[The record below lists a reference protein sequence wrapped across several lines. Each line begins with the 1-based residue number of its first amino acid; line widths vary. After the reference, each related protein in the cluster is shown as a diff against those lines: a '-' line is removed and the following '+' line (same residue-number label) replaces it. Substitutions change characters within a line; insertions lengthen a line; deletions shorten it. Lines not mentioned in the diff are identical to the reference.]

1 MQPKHDVAAM
11 WVMKI
16 FLFSCLLLFSAYNA
30 YACSCAQ
37 TSLEDRIANSQVIF
51 SGTVNEVTGASGGR
65 CGPKTATIKVNKTW
79 KGDLPDT
86 VEMPMSD
93 GCVGCGMYLSNG
105 ATYLIYGTMKDGKA
119 YTSMCSGS
127 RPINQL
133 PEDVTKLDAYFSEV
147 SGLDAAIKQQP
158 DALAPKLTKADY
170 LLQKGDHA
178 SVRTLLEPLKDSQ
191 AALGDAHYWRVLG
204 QALLGL
210 EEYKGAAGALQT
222 SLKLKPGQNDVK
234 DKWQEAQMRAGIP
247 IAEIFPNKDG
257 RLLKLAGKRLENI
270 SFKGM
275 DLRKVDFSGA
285 QLSGVDFSAANLEL
299 ASFVGAQLNN
309 VNFTGASF
317 SGADVTNANFYDVTF
332 DRTKLGS
339 TVLGRARLYNVTL
352 RNMTFDTVPQ
362 GLGRFENAVWENIT
376 LKNIDATGLIV
387 IGTLKNVRFIDAN
400 LTSFSASNSQL
411 ENVRFENSNLTDA
424 RLNNSDL
431 KGTVFVKSNLKTAKF
446 FQSYLDKSVFKDS
459 DLTEASFYAASV
471 KGVTFDNVVMTPN
484 MSSTGTDAL
493 GYVGYEHHAEHNN
506 RSGNTNPGK
515 TSFYMAVYDCDT
527 VWPKDMTPSKAGAV
541 LTDARCSDR
550 QEPPLDMHGGTIGT
564 FNYSDN
570 GDGTP
575 RLPGAPSDDM
585 GRKDDF
591 SGGVFRNANMRD
603 MILRG
608 TIFDNADLTGAD
620 LTGTEL
626 RNSSLKGANF
636 TGAKMDGI
644 SLKLSVYDCKTKW
657 PEGFDY
663 AAAGAMSS
671 DGACGGGADLRGMSF
686 NRAERPGAVL
696 QRANLEGVDFL
707 FANLQNAD
715 LSNANLTWAN
725 INAARL
731 DGATL
736 TGADFSNA
744 RLNGTSF
751 ENSNLK
757 DAILTDT
764 LMDGI
769 NLTGVDMR
777 GTDHTG
783 RKMRRAKL
791 EDANFEGVRFDR
803 ANLAGTEFAGADL
816 SGASF
821 KGANLST
828 ALLQNPH
835 YSYVSTNFGEGR
847 KEDNYKTTPPKPAK
861 LEQADF
867 SDADLSF
874 SYLGDVDLSTAK
886 LDGVNLT
893 LAKFG
898 CGAKWPEGFSPP
910 KAGAVLEEPC
920 ENSTYE
926 PTDLEG
932 RDLSGKRIGLFDFNN
947 ANLKK
952 ADLSRAEL
960 SGVDFSH
967 AVMDGVRM
975 YLARYECSST
985 RFPEGFDPGKH
996 DALARDGDCRDK
1008 HYSVPDFS
1016 NRSLTNENFAY
1027 LSLQKINFSGA
1038 DLRQASFERSD
1049 LSGAN
1054 LSGAKLQGANLYS
1067 VTLHEA
1073 NLTGA
1078 EYDCAT
1084 KWSNGT
1090 PPEGVGLVNTEGSC
1104 NNQQQ
1109 QKTAGLIRGLAMFPQ
1124 QDQKAPTKDFSG
1136 QDLRGE
1142 EFDDMNLERANFS
1155 GSKLDWAAFR
1165 HTPLHH
1171 ANFSHASLRGAE
1183 FSTSLTGVNF
1193 EGADLTNVQMD
1204 TAGIGNL
1211 NLRHAILKNVRFGDR
1226 SGIESMDLTGVRYD
1240 CRTFWGWV
1248 LQDGTKPEDFDPR
1261 AKGAILEDDGP
1272 CRTPE

>member
-1 MQPKHDVAAM
+1 MR
-11 WVMKI
+11 VMKT
-16 FLFSCLLLFSAYNA
+16 FLFFCLLVLSAHNA
-30 YACSCAQ
+30 SACSCMPL
-37 TSLEDRIANSQVIF
+37 SFEDKVANSGAIF
-51 SGTVNEVTGASGGR
+51 SGTVMEVTGASGGR
-65 CGPKTATIKVNKTW
+65 CGPKTATVKVNKAW
-79 KGDLPDT
+79 KGDIPETL
-86 VEMPMSD
+86 EMQVSD
-93 GCVGCGMYLSNG
+93 GCVGCGMYLTNG
-105 ATYLIYGTMKDGKA
+105 VTYLFYGGA
-119 YTSMCSGS
+119 SMCSGS
-127 RPINQL
+127 RPINHVQ
-133 PEDVTKLDAYFSEV
+133 EDVSKLDAYFSEV
-147 SGLDAAIKQQP
+147 SGLDAAIKQHP
-158 DALAPKLTKADY
+158 DAVAPKLAKTDY
-170 LLQKGDHA
+170 FLRKGDYTSA
-178 SVRTLLEPLKDSQ
+178 QSSLESLKDNRE
-191 AALGDAHYWRVLG
+191 ALADSHYWSALG

-210 EEYKGAAGALQT
+210 EEYKGAAEALQT
-222 SLKLKPGQNDVK
+222 SLKLKPGQKDVK
-234 DKWQEAQMRAGIP
+234 GKWQEAQMRAGVP
-247 IAEIFPNKDG
+247 MTEIFPDKDG

-270 SFKGM
+270 SFRGM

-285 QLSGVDFSAANLEL
+285 QLREVDFSEANLEL
-299 ASFVGAQLNN
+299 AVFTGAELGK
-309 VNFTGASF
+309 VNFTGAKF
-317 SGADVTNANFYDVTF
+317 SGVELTNAGFYDVTF
-332 DRTKLGS
+332 DHTKLGS

-362 GLGRFENAVWENIT
+362 GLGRFENAVWENIA
-376 LKNIDATGLIV
+376 LKNIDASGLTITGA
-387 IGTLKNVRFIDAN
+387 LKNVRFINAN
-400 LTSFSASNSQL
+400 LTSFSAFNSQL

-424 RLNNSDL
+424 RLHNSDL
-431 KGTVFVKSNLKTAKF
+431 KGTVFIKSNLKTAKF
-446 FQSYLDKSVFKDS
+446 FQSYLDRGVFKDT
-459 DLTEASFYAASV
+459 DLTEASFYAASL
-471 KGVTFDNVVMTPN
+471 KGATFDNVVMTPN

-515 TSFYMAVYDCDT
+515 TNFYMAVYDCDT
-527 VWPKDMTPSKAGAV
+527 VWPKDMMPSKAGAV
-541 LTDARCSDR
+541 LTDARCRDR
-550 QEPPLDMHGGTIGT
+550 KNPPLDMHGGTIGT
-564 FNYSDN
+564 FNYDDN
-570 GDGTP
+570 KANIGVTP
-575 RLPGAPSDDM
+575 SMESADK

-591 SGGVFRNANMRD
+591 SGGIFRNANMRD

-626 RNSSLKGANF
+626 RNSSLKGADF
-636 TGAKMDGI
+636 SGARMDGV

-671 DGACGGGADLRGMSF
+671 DAACGGGADLRGMSF

-715 LSNANLTWAN
+715 LSGANLAWAN
-725 INAARL
+725 VNEARL

-744 RLNGTSF
+744 RLSGTSF
-751 ENSNLK
+751 ENSNLRN
-757 DAILTDT
+757 AILTDT

-791 EDANFEGVRFDR
+791 EDANFEGVRFDH

-821 KGANLST
+821 KGANLSA

-861 LEQADF
+861 LEHADF

-886 LDGVNLT
+886 LDGANLT

-898 CGAKWPEGFSPP
+898 CGAKWPEGFNPT

-920 ENSTYE
+920 ENVAYE

-947 ANLKK
+947 ANLTK

-985 RFPEGFDPGKH
+985 RFPEGFDPGKLG
-996 DALARDGDCRDK
+996 AMSVDGDCDDK
-1008 HYSVPDFS
+1008 HYSPPNFV
-1016 NRSLTNENFAY
+1016 NQSLANENFSY
-1027 LSLQKINFSGA
+1027 LSLQKVNFSGA

-1090 PPEGVGLVNTEGSC
+1090 PPEGMGLVNMEGSC

-1109 QKTAGLIRGLAMFPQ
+1109 QKMTGLIRGLGISPPQ
-1124 QDQKAPTKDFSG
+1124 ERKAPTKDFSG

-1142 EFDDMNLERANFS
+1142 EFSDMNLGGANFS
-1155 GSKLDWAAFR
+1155 GSKLDWATFR
-1165 HTPLHH
+1165 HTPLHQ

-1183 FSTSLTGVNF
+1183 FNTSLIEVNF
-1193 EGADLTNVQMD
+1193 EGADLTNVQMN

-1272 CRTPE
+1272 CRSPE